1 MEILFFYLIISCSNS
16 KFIPSFSSA
25 SLCTSFISFIIS
37 SLFAF
42 PLLIIKL
49 ACFVEMYASFTLC
62 PFKFS
67 LCSISAPALI
77 LSGFLNTLPAFGY
90 SNGCV
95 FILFSMY
102 SFILS
107 CISFLFDGFNFIFVL
122 IIIMSLFFLKQL
134 FL

>member
-25 SLCTSFISFIIS
+25 SLCISFMSLIIS

-49 ACFVEMYASFTLC
+49 ACFVEIYASFTLC

-67 LCSISAPALI
+67 LCSISAPELI
-77 LSGFLNTLPAFGY
+77 LSGFLNTLPAVGY

-95 FILFSMY
+95 FILFSVY
-102 SFILS
+102 SFIVS
-107 CISFLFDGFNFIFVL
+107 CISFLFEGFSFIFVL
-122 IIIMSLFFLKQL
+122 SIIMFLLFLKQL
-134 FL
+134 SL